1 MRSTMSRAGRDRQN
15 DDDDDDVDS
24 SSSSSSESESEGEDE
39 GEAQVGEQSLQCV
52 NQLTLV
58 DDDDCNLLIQQAM
71 QPEGGES
78 RDMMVAILFCVGLVV
93 SSGFAAMVMV
103 CSSPLSRVTRY
114 ESHHCQ
120 ISIHHIHPLVFCLR
134 RLLLPSS
141 LSACNCVPCSGHL
154 RTFNIFSISV
164 TACLRYY

>member
-1 MRSTMSRAGRDRQN
+1 MSRAGRDRQN

-39 GEAQVGEQSLQCV
+39 GEAQVGEQPMQGV

-78 RDMMVAILFCVGLVV
+78 CDILAAILFFVGLVV
-93 SSGFAAMVMV
+93 TSGVATMV
-103 CSSPLSRVTRY
+103 CLFFAIVS
-114 ESHHCQ
+114 C
-120 ISIHHIHPLVFCLR
+120 HP
-134 RLLLPSS
+134 
-141 LSACNCVPCSGHL
+141 
-154 RTFNIFSISV
+154 I
-164 TACLRYY
+164 

>member
-39 GEAQVGEQSLQCV
+39 GSAEVGEQPLQCV

-78 RDMMVAILFCVGLVV
+78 CDMPAAILVFFGLGRCLGSPQWSSFVLRHCLV
-93 SSGFAAMVMV
+93 SPDMSHTLVRFLFTTSILL
-103 CSSPLSRVTRY
+103 SSVSVNFFF
-114 ESHHCQ
+114 HDHCLQ
-120 ISIHHIHPLVFCLR
+120 LCLMQ
-134 RLLLPSS
+134 SS
-141 LSACNCVPCSGHL
+141 SS
-154 RTFNIFSISV
+154 NIKYI
-164 TACLRYY
+164 

>member
-15 DDDDDDVDS
+15 DDDDDDVES
-24 SSSSSSESESEGEDE
+24 SSSSSSESESEDE
-39 GEAQVGEQSLQCV
+39 GSAEVGEQPLQCV

-78 RDMMVAILFCVGLVV
+78 CDMLAAILFFVGLVV

-120 ISIHHIHPLVFCLR
+120 ISIHHIHPLVFGLR
-134 RLLLPSS
+134 
-141 LSACNCVPCSGHL
+141 
-154 RTFNIFSISV
+154 
-164 TACLRYY
+164 